1 MLYIFRIAFL
11 IFVVFAQTDTT
22 PFHETASRQ
31 GEANADQA
39 DEQLNNEASIIL
51 KTVGIYKIMNLV
63 RVHNPIP
70 DIRIHESL

>member
-11 IFVVFAQTDTT
+11 IFVLLAQTDTT
-22 PFHETASRQ
+22 LFHETASRQ
-31 GEANADQA
+31 GEANTYQA

-63 RVHNPIP
+63 VLQLIFG
-70 DIRIHESL
+70 SSCTCS

>member
-11 IFVVFAQTDTT
+11 IFVVLAQTDTT

-51 KTVGIYKIMNLV
+51 KLLV
-63 RVHNPIP
+63 FIK
-70 DIRIHESL
+70 L